1 MLLIAYLLF
10 STFQLLVSSAIESI
24 LFVIPNTKSG
34 LCILKADMFLLKQD
48 MLEGG
53 TKSNGS

>member
-24 LFVIPNTKSG
+24 LFAIQNTKSG

-48 MLEGG
+48 MVEGG
-53 TKSNGS
+53 TKSNG

>member
-24 LFVIPNTKSG
+24 LFVIQNTKSG

-48 MLEGG
+48 MVEGG
-53 TKSNGS
+53 TKSNG